1 VSVLEC
7 RDLTKVFPGTRALDG
22 VDLRIAPGEV
32 VAILGENGAGKS
44 TLLKILSGVHPPTAG
59 EMTLDGEPFAPQSP
73 AEAIAAGI
81 GMIHQE
87 MSLLP
92 GLSVAE
98 NVFLGRLPLTR
109 TGLVDRRALRRQA
122 VDHLRRVG
130 LRVDPD
136 RKLGRLS
143 VAQQQQVEIAKALSL
158 KARILLLDEP
168 TAALGED
175 ETSTLFGLVEELRD
189 QGVGFAYISHRLGE
203 IAQVADRIVV
213 LRDGATV
220 AAYDHAGVPVER
232 LVEAM
237 VGRAVD
243 QVFPDPPVPAE
254 EVVLTV
260 EDLGR
265 EGSFEGVAFE
275 LRRGEILG
283 IAGLV
288 GAGRTELV
296 RALFGADPP
305 DRGRILVDGVE
316 ISLRRPEDAVR
327 SGIVLVP
334 EDRKAQ
340 GLVLGLSVEEN
351 LALPSLE
358 QVAVR
363 GAIRP
368 ELQRRLAER
377 AKQRLDIR
385 GRPRQSARTL
395 SGGNQQKV
403 VIGKWLE
410 RDPKVVLFDEPT
422 RGVDVGAKAAI
433 YRVIRDLAESGVGCV
448 VVSSEL
454 PEVLGLAHRVLVMSE
469 GRQTGLLER
478 SEADEER
485 VMHLAVEAR

>member
-1 VSVLEC
+1 
-7 RDLTKVFPGTRALDG
+7 
-22 VDLRIAPGEV
+22 
-32 VAILGENGAGKS
+32 
-44 TLLKILSGVHPPTAG
+44 
-59 EMTLDGEPFAPQSP
+59 
-73 AEAIAAGI
+73 
-81 GMIHQE
+81 
-87 MSLLP
+87 
-92 GLSVAE
+92 
-98 NVFLGRLPLTR
+98 
-109 TGLVDRRALRRQA
+109 
-122 VDHLRRVG
+122 
-130 LRVDPD
+130 
-136 RKLGRLS
+136 
-143 VAQQQQVEIAKALSL
+143 
-158 KARILLLDEP
+158 
-168 TAALGED
+168 
-175 ETSTLFGLVEELRD
+175 
-189 QGVGFAYISHRLGE
+189 
-203 IAQVADRIVV
+203 
-213 LRDGATV
+213 
-220 AAYDHAGVPVER
+220 
-232 LVEAM
+232 
-237 VGRAVD
+237 
-243 QVFPDPPVPAE
+243 
-254 EVVLTV
+254 
-260 EDLGR
+260 
-265 EGSFEGVAFE
+265 
-275 LRRGEILG
+275 
-283 IAGLV
+283 
-288 GAGRTELV
+288 V